1 MTSRLTLLR
10 TLLGTLTTTLLT
22 PTLVGQGAPNAA
34 VDKIFEDVG
43 KSGSP
48 GCALGVYRGG
58 SVIYSK
64 GYGLASIE
72 MLAPITPQTVFDI
85 GSSSKQF
92 TAASILLLQKQGKL
106 SVNDSI
112 HKYIPELPDYGQKV
126 TILQLLNHTSG
137 MRDYLTLMDLAGTN
151 IDSVTNDEDA
161 LAVIARQERLNFPPG
176 SDYLYSNSGY
186 FLLSIIV
193 KRVSGKTLRE
203 FADEN
208 IFKPLGMTH
217 TQYRDDHTLL
227 IPNRALA
234 YDSKGEGYNLSV
246 SYFEQTGDGA
256 VHTTVEDLQKWD
268 ENFYT
273 AQIGGKDFLAELQE
287 PGKLSTGK
295 TLEYAKG
302 LFIGEF
308 RGLRTVRHGGAWGGY
323 RAELL
328 RFPAQHFS
336 VATLCNFGNSG
347 PENRANQVAEVFLA
361 SQMKS
366 EGDAAVGVS
375 HAPRQPAL
383 SAVQMDALVGSYR
396 DPSTGAISR
405 VSAKDGVVSI
415 ELFGHPFPLKAL
427 SPTEFQMLSPI
438 VLNIVFEDQ
447 ARLLR
452 ITGEEELNGKYQ
464 RFSPRSLSTADLAR
478 YAGNYWS
485 RELGVTYQIGVVDGQ
500 LKLTSVKDAGDFP
513 RAASFSGT
521 ELLPSIQD
529 EFQFAGSGMRIL
541 FLRGASQNLTGFS
554 LDAGRTKELAFTRQ
568 EKGVQQVNP

>member
-1 MTSRLTLLR
+1 MASKLYLLR
-10 TLLGTLTTTLLT
+10 TALIGVLTATLLT
-22 PTLVGQGAPNAA
+22 PLLRGQYAPNVA
-34 VDKIFEDVG
+34 VDKIFKDVA

-48 GCALGVYRGG
+48 GCALGVYRDG
-58 SVIYSK
+58 SVIYAK

-72 MLAPITPQTVFDI
+72 LLAPITPQTVFDI

-106 SVNDSI
+106 SVSDDI
-112 HKYIPELPDYGQKV
+112 RKYISEIPDYGQKV

-137 MRDYLTLMDLAGTN
+137 IRDYLTLMDLAGTN
-151 IDSVTNDEDA
+151 IDSVTNDDDA
-161 LAVIARQERLNFPPG
+161 LAFIARQEKLNFPPG
-176 SDYLYSNSGY
+176 SDYLYSNSGF

-193 KRVSGKTLRE
+193 KRVSGKTLRD

-208 IFKPLGMTH
+208 IFRPLGMTH

-234 YDSKGEGYNLSV
+234 YDPKGEGYDLSV

-268 ENFYT
+268 ENFYI
-273 AQIGGKDFLAELQE
+273 AQVGGKDFLAELQE
-287 PGKLSTGK
+287 QGRLNTGK

-336 VATLCNFGNSG
+336 VATLCNFGSSG
-347 PENRANQVAEVFLA
+347 PENRANQVAEIFLA
-361 SQMKS
+361 SQMKP
-366 EGDAAVGVS
+366 EGDGGSGGQVR
-375 HAPRQPAL
+375 PRATSEATL
-383 SAVQMDALVGSYR
+383 SAVQMDAVVGTYR

-415 ELFGHPFPLKAL
+415 ELFGHPFPLKTL
-427 SPTEFQMLSPI
+427 GPTEFQMVSPI
-438 VLNIVFEDQ
+438 VLNIAFEDQ
-447 ARLLR
+447 ARVLK
-452 ITGEEELNGKYQ
+452 ITGEEELNGKYV
-464 RFSPRSLSTADLAR
+464 RFSPRSISAVDLAR

-485 RELGVTYQIGVVDGQ
+485 RELGVTYQIGVVDGK
-500 LKLTSVKDAGDFP
+500 LRLTSVRDVGDFT

-521 ELLPSIQD
+521 ELQPSIQD
-529 EFQFAGSGMRIL
+529 EFQLAGTPMRIR
-541 FLRGASQNLTGFS
+541 FIRGASQSPTGFS
-554 LDAGRTKELAFTRQ
+554 LDAGRTKGLVFTG
-568 EKGVQQVNP
+568 KGKGG